1 MTELILDLAVGE
13 EEEESLHRFAMEG
26 EAAGGELLLHGAV
39 LPIRSERAVF
49 GRQRFFQ
56 LVEAGLHFIRGRRGV
71 AVVDGDLEEAPG
83 VETAF
88 DRLGGGAG
96 EIAGFGRN
104 AQNPK
109 RGLISWKRNVNVQG
123 MSGSPIYQL
132 LRSIA
137 PAQAEWRVHEGLS
150 VQGCG
155 PEAEAEDACREAP
168 EQVKHGRRV
177 GFFRRSRKPGR
188 QHGSVLVEA
197 TLAMSMLTT
206 IGLILLKLSLN
217 VTVPRQWTLQQAIT
231 DSYLTGEKA
240 FAQRE
245 SFETIT
251 GPASP
256 WPADPPATTTV
267 TFGKL
272 PGGTAI
278 TGTVTRLRIP
288 DPNNRSDKGG
298 TGTEVTNPTAM
309 EVWRLQSV
317 VRYRVGSRSYMKSR
331 TVVRSQ

>member
-1 MTELILDLAVGE
+1 M
-13 EEEESLHRFAMEG
+13 
-26 EAAGGELLLHGAV
+26 
-39 LPIRSERAVF
+39 
-49 GRQRFFQ
+49 
-56 LVEAGLHFIRGRRGV
+56 
-71 AVVDGDLEEAPG
+71 
-83 VETAF
+83 
-88 DRLGGGAG
+88 
-96 EIAGFGRN
+96 
-104 AQNPK
+104 
-109 RGLISWKRNVNVQG
+109 
-123 MSGSPIYQL
+123 
-132 LRSIA
+132 
-137 PAQAEWRVHEGLS
+137 
-150 VQGCG
+150 
-155 PEAEAEDACREAP
+155 
-168 EQVKHGRRV
+168 
-177 GFFRRSRKPGR
+177 
-188 QHGSVLVEA
+188 EA